1 MTAVPNRLMTMARPH
16 VLAVVLAGVAGSA
29 LATVSRAAGHGGPPA
44 SASDAYAMVTVQSLA
59 AEPKRHL
66 GQTVRVRG
74 TLQNAGSNYF
84 TDLRVE
90 LRDENGH
97 SVAVEPWLPASL
109 PPGPK
114 RPGSTPPRTLSTF
127 LGKRVELVAE
137 LQHGERPKAGVGYF
151 LKVKAAEL
159 VQ

>member
-1 MTAVPNRLMTMARPH
+1 MKKARRH
-16 VLAVVLAGVAGSA
+16 VFALVLAGFAGSA
-29 LATVSRAAGHGGPPA
+29 WAAETPSAKDSNALVTVESLATES
-44 SASDAYAMVTVQSLA
+44 Q
-59 AEPKRHL
+59 RHL
-66 GQTVRVRG
+66 GRTVRVRG

-90 LRDENGH
+90 LRDEKGH
-97 SVAVEPWLPASL
+97 SVAVEPWLPTSL

-114 RPGSTPPRTLSTF
+114 RPGVTPPRTLSTF
-127 LGKRVELVAE
+127 LGKQVELVAE
-137 LQHGERPKAGVGYF
+137 LQHGERQKAGVGYF

>member
-1 MTAVPNRLMTMARPH
+1 MRRLRPH
-16 VLAVVLAGVAGSA
+16 LLALVLVGFSDSTW
-29 LATVSRAAGHGGPPA
+29 ATDSAAGAAEPQGTNA
-44 SASDAYAMVTVQSLA
+44 VVTVQSLA
-59 AEPKRHL
+59 ADPKRYL
-66 GQTVRVRG
+66 GQAVRVRG
-74 TLQNAGSNYF
+74 TLHNAGRNYF

-90 LRDENGH
+90 LRDESGH

-127 LGKRVELVAE
+127 LGKQVELVAE
-137 LQHGERPKAGVGYF
+137 LLHGERPKAGAGYF
-151 LKVKAAEL
+151 LKVKTAEL